1 MNGDISWMHYTE
13 INFLTRK
20 SVRKLWK
27 VQIFLV
33 IKAVK
38 FRNLQISNILTT
50 DANII
55 FPIPFKVMYIYLR
68 YFVWK
73 KYRSK

>member
-33 IKAVK
+33 IMAVK
-38 FRNLQISNILTT
+38 FSFVFSKLKIL
-50 DANII
+50 
-55 FPIPFKVMYIYLR
+55 L
-68 YFVWK
+68 
-73 KYRSK
+73 